1 LVPRARHTAANRRVP
16 PDERINNFLIIFVHL
31 TRGMGIQPRTIIRL
45 LVKAGLA
52 ALVANE
58 VRGLVLAGP
67 VLYGMYQAGGTA
79 MAIWLGF
86 CSLAGIALS
95 VVAPMFVARKLKLV

>member
-1 LVPRARHTAANRRVP
+1 MVPLARHTAANRLVP
-16 PDERINNFLIIFVHL
+16 PDERINRFLIIFVHFA
-31 TRGMGIQPRTIIRL
+31 RMGIGPRTILRL

-58 VRGLVLAGP
+58 VRGLILAGP
-67 VLYGMYQAGGTA
+67 VLYAMYEAGGTA

-95 VVAPMFVARKLKLV
+95 VIAPLFVARKLKLV